1 MNVQVLIAT
10 MNRQDHALL
19 DQMNIQTDAIVGN
32 QCDRNEIERF
42 QYRGRTVEWLSFSE
56 RGVGLNRNNTLMRA
70 TGDILLFADDDV
82 VYLDGYEK
90 TIQQFYA
97 AHPDADVVIFNFR
110 KRRNGGEFRNI
121 VKKTGRVGRKSVTG
135 FGTYCITARRDPLF
149 FANVFFHLQFG
160 GGARYSCGEDS
171 IFLQDCIRNKLR
183 VYTCKETIGV
193 LDHGASTWFS
203 GYDDK
208 FFFDKG
214 VLFFRI
220 APFTSRILALYH
232 CRKHRREYAA
242 YGWVRAYRQMC
253 KGITFKK
260 GNQR

>member
-42 QYRGRTVEWLSFSE
+42 QYRGRIVEWLSFSE

-121 VKKTGRVGRKSVTG
+121 VKKPAAWAGKASPASEPTASRPEGIPCFLPMFFSTCNLEGG
-135 FGTYCITARRDPLF
+135 HGTAAERTR
-149 FANVFFHLQFG
+149 
-160 GGARYSCGEDS
+160 S
-171 IFLQDCIRNKLR
+171 
-183 VYTCKETIGV
+183 
-193 LDHGASTWFS
+193 
-203 GYDDK
+203 
-208 FFFDKG
+208 
-214 VLFFRI
+214 FFR
-220 APFTSRILALYH
+220 TVS
-232 CRKHRREYAA
+232 
-242 YGWVRAYRQMC
+242 
-253 KGITFKK
+253 GIS
-260 GNQR
+260 